1 MKNVCWALIGLAG
14 LAFVVGACLAFMNT
28 QFLLAP
34 VGYWRGAVGF
44 LLFAI
49 ALRVVDMKS

>member
-1 MKNVCWALIGLAG
+1 MKNACWALIGLAG
-14 LAFVVGACLAFMNT
+14 LAFVVGSCLAFMNT
-28 QFLLAP
+28 QYLLQP

-49 ALRVVDMKS
+49 ALRAMSTKN